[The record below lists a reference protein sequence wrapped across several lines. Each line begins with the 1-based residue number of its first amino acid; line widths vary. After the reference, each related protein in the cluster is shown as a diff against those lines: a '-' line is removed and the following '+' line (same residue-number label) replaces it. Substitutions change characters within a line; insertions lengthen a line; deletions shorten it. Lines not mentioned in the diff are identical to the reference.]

1 MLRNSVAFIL
11 FLFLALSPLLAQET
25 AADDQTQAHADT
37 DTDVLED
44 MVVFGPDDL
53 KLIADDAAGAL
64 KIQTSLM
71 ETPLSVSVLT
81 GQRLRDF
88 NAQTVQDTLVYT
100 AGVHAGAYGVDPR
113 GDWSSIRG
121 ASPTIFVDGMQ
132 SLFGNYNNT
141 RPNTFSLSQV
151 EILKGPS
158 SVMYGQGS
166 TGGIINLVSKRPKAE
181 TSRELWMSYGSF
193 SRKQANVDFTGPLS
207 QDGRLLYRLV
217 ATAKDSDSQTNHVP
231 DNALLVAPSL
241 TWLPSD
247 TTAVTLLLNYQENES
262 GTGTQFLPWEGT
274 ILPSRFGQI
283 DPGVFLSEPEWDSY
297 DSEQTALTLIVDHKL
312 NETWQVHARSRYADS
327 SADYNS
333 MWPSFPPTFLEDG
346 RSLVRTA
353 YVSDAASEVFVGD
366 VQLKGAFDS
375 GRWQSKLLVGFDF
388 QDATTDND
396 FYYGYGQGGVID
408 AFDPVYGNVP
418 TNTPV
423 TDYPENET
431 NQRGLYLSGHVKFDD
446 HWVVTTGLRYDETES
461 EVVGTG
467 ASQKDDAV
475 TGRLGLLY
483 HGDAGISPYVSFS
496 QSFLPVIGTGADGRP
511 YQPREGEQLEAGL
524 KWQPQHG
531 RGLLTAAAFKINDK
545 NNLTPDLN
553 NPQQRIQT
561 GEIEINGFELEGQW
575 SWYQWSLLAAYAYTD
590 AEIAAANDGSQGNH
604 VATIP
609 DQTASLWATFR
620 PSAWPGVSVAGGVR
634 YVGPSWDGADRFSV
648 PSYTLAD
655 LQIGYTYRSINFSID
670 VDNITDK
677 VYLSSVL
684 ARGDSFYGARRNISA
699 SVRYVF

>member
-1 MLRNSVAFIL
+1 MLRTSVASIL
-11 FLFLALSPLLAQET
+11 FLFLVLTPLLGQQA
-25 AADDQTQAHADT
+25 AADAPDQASADR

-121 ASPTIFVDGMQ
+121 AAPTIFVDGMQ

-181 TSRELWMSYGSF
+181 TSRELWLSYGSF

-231 DNALLVAPSL
+231 DNALLVAPSI
-241 TWLPSD
+241 TWLPQD
-247 TTAVTLLLNYQENES
+247 ATAVTLLLNYQENES

-312 NETWQVHARSRYADS
+312 NQNWQIHARTRFADS

-353 YVSDAASEVFVGD
+353 YVSDAASEVLVGD
-366 VQLKGAFDS
+366 VQLKGGFTR
-375 GRWQSKLLVGFDF
+375 GRWQSNLLVGFDF

-396 FYYGYGQGGVID
+396 FYYGFGQGGVID
-408 AFDPVYGNVP
+408 VFDPVYGNVP

-423 TDYPENET
+423 TDYPENQT

-461 EVVGTG
+461 EVVGG

-483 HGDAGISPYVSFS
+483 HGDAGVSPYVSFS
-496 QSFLPVIGTGADGRP
+496 QSFLPVIGSDADGRP
-511 YQPREGEQLEAGL
+511 YQPREGEQVEAGV
-524 KWQPQHG
+524 KWQPRHG
-531 RGLLTAAAFKINDK
+531 RGLLTAAAFQINDK

-561 GEIEINGFELEGQW
+561 GEIEINGFEVEGQW
-575 SWYQWSLLAAYAYTD
+575 SWYQWSLLAAYACTD

-609 DQTASLWATFR
+609 DQTASLWTTYR

-634 YVGPSWDGADRFSV
+634 YVGSSWDGADRFNV

-655 LQIGYTYRSINFSID
+655 LQVGYTYRSINFSID
-670 VDNITDK
+670 VDNLADK
-677 VYLSSVL
+677 IYLSSVL